1 MQETIP
7 LHCEDPQT
15 RIHQLQWTCAV
26 LEKKLLV
33 SNLTCV
39 ELLKECQNANK
50 TIAEM
55 SRMYDEKLT
64 EMRKDLIATN
74 SILETLLPNSVSN
87 PRK

>member
-7 LHCEDPQT
+7 CEDPQT